1 MNTAAEAASSVHA
14 GLGRRGD
21 LRVNLLTVISPHV
34 LGMPG
39 YGQGWPER
47 AAGWL
52 ACYAQRRS
60 AGRIGL
66 ADQLSVDSRTMV
78 EAGVMPRRARR
89 SPEPAPVRAT
99 RAAARVA
106 APQGP
111 AGTPWPARSHTAVA
125 AWVSVT
131 ATAASMPDRRHGQAP
146 WDGVAQ
152 FRPAMMVAAVATEV
166 SSSRSRL
173 CSRQAA
179 PSGSTVISAGGWAI
193 SGRRKWVTAAWA
205 SDPAPTGIVTR
216 PAGAAPDA
224 SSCASIS
231 VNMVVSPATRVEAGA
246 TVSLHAGDA
255 DLASGRAHRKNQRPL
270 AAYLWRPAALAATWE
285 LAAGG
290 GRHMPAIGSHNQVED
305 GQRLDLPGR
314 PVVVGLPGHTLGS
327 VGYTLPDRGVCF
339 SGDALV
345 TWNLLTG
352 RRGPQLLAAGFIEDT
367 TKALASLDRLA
378 ELDASILLPGHGEPW
393 TGPMSQAVTQARN
406 AGIS

>member
-1 MNTAAEAASSVHA
+1 MFRVRSRRVNCHLVRDGSAFTLADSGLPRHWPAIRAACDALGPGVSAVEAVLLTHVHA
-14 GLGRRGD
+14 D
-21 LRVNLLTVISPHV
+21 H
-34 LGMPG
+34 
-39 YGQGWPER
+39 
-47 AAGWL
+47 
-52 ACYAQRRS
+52 
-60 AGRIGL
+60 
-66 ADQLSVDSRTMV
+66 
-78 EAGVMPRRARR
+78 
-89 SPEPAPVRAT
+89 
-99 RAAARVA
+99 
-106 APQGP
+106 
-111 AGTPWPARSHTAVA
+111 
-125 AWVSVT
+125 
-131 ATAASMPDRRHGQAP
+131 
-146 WDGVAQ
+146 
-152 FRPAMMVAAVATEV
+152 
-166 SSSRSRL
+166 
-173 CSRQAA
+173 
-179 PSGSTVISAGGWAI
+179 AGGAEQ
-193 SGRRKWVTAAWA
+193 A
-205 SDPAPTGIVTR
+205 
-216 PAGAAPDA
+216 
-224 SSCASIS
+224 
-231 VNMVVSPATRVEAGA
+231 RVEAGA

-290 GRHMPAIGSHNQVED
+290 GRRMPAIGSHNQVED

-352 RRGPQLLAAGFIEDT
+352 RRGPQLLAAGFMEDT